1 MHPKESDNTNALA
14 TLIAPKQVQLMPRS
28 YRITNYY
35 GKLEM
40 PLFLSLSFHIIFKKE
55 TEHDFAKNTL

>member
-40 PLFLSLSFHIIFKKE
+40 PLFPSWLSG
-55 TEHDFAKNTL
+55 